1 MGLFDIVTKFIKD
14 VPVVGDVVKG
24 VTSFI
29 DLVDNDDDDRKK
41 GKGRFGS
48 LFPAGYTPI
57 EPVKSPIVKEE
68 GSKVR
73 QITPPVGPSLAN
85 YRRYIEGTR
94 GYKDLVRIARS
105 EANTIG
111 ETVAPRPSG
120 KVSPVRG
127 GTPRVPSSKTLTV

>member
-14 VPVVGDVVKG
+14 VPIVGDVVKG

-29 DLVDNDDDDRKK
+29 DLVDDDPRKK
-41 GKGRFGS
+41 GKGRFGN
-48 LFPAGYTPI
+48 LFPAGSTPI

-94 GYKDLVRIARS
+94 GYKDLIRIAQA
-105 EANTIG
+105 EAG
-111 ETVAPRPSG
+111 ETVAKTPSG
-120 KVSPVRG
+120 KVPTVRG

>member
-14 VPVVGDVVKG
+14 VPIVGDVVKG

-57 EPVKSPIVKEE
+57 EPVKSPIVSEE

-73 QITPPVGPSLAN
+73 RITPPVGPSLAN

-94 GYKDLVRIARS
+94 GYKALIEIARS
-105 EANTIG
+105 EAG
-111 ETVAPRPSG
+111 GPVAPTPRG
-120 KVSPVRG
+120 KVPPVRG
-127 GTPRVPSSKTLTV
+127 GTPRVPSSKTLTI

>member
-57 EPVKSPIVKEE
+57 EPVKSPIVSEQ

-73 QITPPVGPSLAN
+73 QITPTVGPSYAAYIN
-85 YRRYIEGTR
+85 YIKKTP
-94 GYKDLVRIARS
+94 GYKALIQIAED
-105 EANTIG
+105 EAG
-111 ETVAPRPSG
+111 KTVATPPSG
-120 KVSPVRG
+120 KVPPVRG
-127 GTPRVPSSKTLTV
+127 GTPVSVSSKTLTV

>member
-14 VPVVGDVVKG
+14 VPIVGDVVKG

-29 DLVDNDDDDRKK
+29 DLVDDDPRKK
-41 GKGRFGS
+41 GKGRFGN
-48 LFPAGYTPI
+48 LFPAGSTPI

-94 GYKDLVRIARS
+94 GYKDLIRIAEA

-111 ETVAPRPSG
+111 EIVARTSSG

-127 GTPRVPSSKTLTV
+127 GTPPARVASSKTLNV

>member
-68 GSKVR
+68 GSKVTQR
-73 QITPPVGPSLAN
+73 TASVGPSLAA
-85 YRRYIEGTR
+85 YRRYIEATR
-94 GYKDLVRIARS
+94 GYKDLIRIAQA
-105 EANTIG
+105 EAG
-111 ETVAPRPSG
+111 ESVATRPSG
-120 KVSPVRG
+120 KVSTVRG
-127 GTPRVPSSKTLTV
+127 GTPTRVASSKTLTV